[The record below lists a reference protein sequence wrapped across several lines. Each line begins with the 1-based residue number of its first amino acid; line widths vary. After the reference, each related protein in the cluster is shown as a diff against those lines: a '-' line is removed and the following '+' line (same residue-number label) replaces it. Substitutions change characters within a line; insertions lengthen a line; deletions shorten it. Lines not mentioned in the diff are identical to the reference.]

1 MTQDEITAKN
11 SQQCMIDSLRYQLDD
26 AEKSI
31 AMLRATIQDM
41 KNALCMHCYE
51 SHDAAEAA
59 IYAKLESEAHN
70 DCEGSYN
77 CGAECYFQEYTVSGS
92 PDIYVA
98 KLSVEYNR
106 HDKTYYFIEDTE
118 YSFSKKD

>member
-11 SQQCMIDSLRYQLDD
+11 CQQYKIDFLRYQIDTS
-26 AEKSI
+26 EKSI
-31 AMLRATIQDM
+31 AALKATIQDM
-41 KNALCMHCYE
+41 KKDLCMHCYE
-51 SHDAAEAA
+51 SHDTAEAA
-59 IYAKLESEAHN
+59 IHAKLDEEAHN

-77 CGAECYFQEYTVSGS
+77 CGAECYFQEYTISGS

-106 HDKTYYFIEDTE
+106 HNRTYYFVEGTE